1 MLIISN
7 DNNIA
12 LVILKDYYSDLT
24 LTIPIQMNSEI
35 Q

>member
-12 LVILKDYYSDLT
+12 LEILKDSYSDLT